1 MDTKSEFDQIVLTK
15 TERKLL
21 AKLKNSQAATKNNGM
36 HALLE
41 WRLAAPDSDGLGE
54 LNRPRYKDTCHIT
67 DRGKRY
73 LAYQASLRADFIKG
87 HLINFLSGFVSGVLV
102 TVAAALITQRLL

>member
-1 MDTKSEFDQIVLTK
+1 MDTKDEFDQIILTK
-15 TERKLL
+15 VERKLL
-21 AKLKNSQAATKNNGM
+21 AKLRNSQVTKKSNGM
-36 HALLE
+36 RALLE

-73 LAYQASLRADFIKG
+73 LAYQASLKVAFVKA
-87 HLINFLSGFVSGVLV
+87 HLVNFLSGFVSGVLV